1 MKANNW
7 YTQQLLLDGYT
18 DMFKLMARVSAG
30 LLETSTSMAA
40 FPVVSKILSP
50 FGEFTFSAPWSPTT
64 ARHRR
69 PSGS

>member
-30 LLETSTSMAA
+30 LLDLDARWPR
-40 FPVVSKILSP
+40 FP
-50 FGEFTFSAPWSPTT
+50 
-64 ARHRR
+64 
-69 PSGS
+69 